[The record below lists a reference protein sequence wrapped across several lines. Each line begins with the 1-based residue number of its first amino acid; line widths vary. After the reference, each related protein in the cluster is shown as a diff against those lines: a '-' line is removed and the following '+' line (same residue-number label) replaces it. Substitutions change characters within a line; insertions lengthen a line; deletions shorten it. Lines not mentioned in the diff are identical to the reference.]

1 MPGPLSKPNPQS
13 VLLLEGDADVHFIQH
28 LCNLAGIARNS
39 FSYVNKGSNSQL
51 LRGLATELR
60 SSEIRQLG
68 IVLDADS
75 DLAATWRAVTD
86 KLRAAGYDAI
96 PAAPAAEGTLLAA
109 HTNAG
114 LAAPTVGIWL
124 MPDNSL
130 PGMLEDLAARMIA
143 PSDELWPL
151 AQQAV
156 GQIAPD
162 RRRFRPTYLRKAEV
176 HTWLAWQDEPGTP
189 LGLAITRT
197 YFDANADL
205 AQRFV
210 GWLRTLFD
218 ITP

>member
-1 MPGPLSKPNPQS
+1 MPGPTPRPNPRS
-13 VLLLEGDADVHFIQH
+13 VLLLEGDTDRHFVQH
-28 LCNLAGIARNS
+28 LCNRAGIARDA
-39 FSYVNKGSNSQL
+39 FSYVDKGSNEQL

-75 DLAATWRAVTD
+75 NLEATWHAVTN
-86 KLRAAGYDAI
+86 KLREAGYDAI
-96 PAAPAAEGTLLAA
+96 PAAPAPEGTLLAA

-156 GQIAPD
+156 GQIAPE
-162 RRRFRPTYLRKAEV
+162 RRRFRHTYLRKAEV

-197 YFDANADL
+197 YFDANVDL

-210 GWLRTLFD
+210 GWLRHLFD
-218 ITP
+218 LTP